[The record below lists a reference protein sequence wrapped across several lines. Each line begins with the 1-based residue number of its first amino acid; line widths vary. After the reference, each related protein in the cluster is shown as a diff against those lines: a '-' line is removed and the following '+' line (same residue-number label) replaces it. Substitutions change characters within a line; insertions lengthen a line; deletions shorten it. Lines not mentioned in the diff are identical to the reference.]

1 MFVSPSIPQRVLRLK
16 ESPVTRKKA
25 VPRIIAI
32 AGGKGGV
39 GKSTI
44 AANLALAIGRLGH
57 RVIVVDADLGA
68 ANLHT
73 MFGALHPQKT
83 LADFFDQRVDA
94 LEPLVTSVA
103 PTVGLVPGTSRP
115 GSANLAGIQR
125 LRLLRAIGHLDAD
138 VAIVDVGAGTSFN
151 VVDAVAAADH
161 KLFVITPSLP
171 SLHNA
176 YALMKACVHR
186 VVRKLSHDETEQNLI
201 DAALGAETKA
211 RTIPQLLGV
220 LRPLDA
226 TLADRI
232 VDTLLRFGV
241 GMVGNL
247 VGNDGDVAALGRM
260 SPLIYDHLLVHAPLV
275 STVRRTGALAGGLR
289 AGAGALATNTDESW
303 ATFGRLAAS
312 ICGTDLARL
321 RGEERTARAH
331 TMPLWIQRQ
340 VESQ

>member
-1 MFVSPSIPQRVLRLK
+1 MSGP
-16 ESPVTRKKA
+16 RKPP
-25 VPRIIAI
+25 PRIVAI

-44 AANLALAIGRLGH
+44 AANLALAIGRLGL
-57 RVIVVDADLGA
+57 RTVIVDADLGA

-73 MFGALHPQKT
+73 MFGALHPERT
-83 LADFFDQRVDA
+83 LADFFDQRVADLA
-94 LEPLVTSVA
+94 PLVTQVA
-103 PTVGLVPGTSRP
+103 PTVGLVAGTSRP

-125 LRLLRAIGHLDAD
+125 LRLLRAIGHLDTD
-138 VAIVDVGAGTSFN
+138 VAILDVGAGTSFN
-151 VVDAVAAADH
+151 VVDLVAAADH
-161 KLFVITPSLP
+161 KLFVMTPSLP

-186 VVRKLSHDETEQNLI
+186 VVRKLSHDETEQGLI

-226 TLADRI
+226 YLADRI

-241 GMVGNL
+241 GMVANL
-247 VGNDGDVAALGRM
+247 VGNDADVAALGRM

-275 STVRRTGALAGGLR
+275 ATLRRTGALAGGLR
-289 AGAGALATNTDESW
+289 AGAGTLTSHADESY
-303 ATFGRLAAS
+303 AVFARLASA
-312 ICGTDLARL
+312 IAGTDLARL
-321 RGEERTARAH
+321 RGEQRAALAQTLPLWVTRTAGEEQ
-331 TMPLWIQRQ
+331 TP
-340 VESQ
+340 